1 MDLDQPESKRTRSAS
16 PNADSEGTSKKPRLA
31 QDSELVT
38 PTLTPGEATPS
49 TSTEDALGQNDVK
62 TAPRRPAYETLPMPV
77 SRLGL
82 KPVIPDLP
90 PSLAIVMGIQ
100 PDEMKA
106 RRGLVG
112 QEEVGIIG
120 YAGPK
125 ELKGVRGVIKQR

>member
-1 MDLDQPESKRTRSAS
+1 MDLDQPEIKRTRSVS
-16 PNADSEGTSKKPRLA
+16 PNADSKGTSKKPRLA
-31 QDSELVT
+31 PDSELVT

-49 TSTEDALGQNDVK
+49 TEDALAQNDVK
-62 TAPRRPAYETLPMPV
+62 TAARRSAYETLPMPV

-90 PSLAIVMGIQ
+90 PSLAIVMGVQ
-100 PDEMKA
+100 PDDMKA

>member
-1 MDLDQPESKRTRSAS
+1 MDLDQPEIKRTRSVS
-16 PNADSEGTSKKPRLA
+16 PNADSKGTSKKPRLA
-31 QDSELVT
+31 PDSELVT

-49 TSTEDALGQNDVK
+49 TEDALAQNDVK
-62 TAPRRPAYETLPMPV
+62 TRRSAYETLPMPV

-90 PSLAIVMGIQ
+90 PSLAIVMGVQ
-100 PDEMKA
+100 PDDMKA